1 MIAYIYIIGFLL
13 ALTLSILVVYYERS
27 NYYLKEDYDKI
38 TIAVLSLMSWV
49 SVILLVTYRWDNIKW
64 SFNDIVTKLK
74 NDM

>member
-13 ALTLSILVVYYERS
+13 ALTLSILIVYYERS
-27 NYYLKEDYDKI
+27 NYYLKEDYDKM
-38 TIAVLSLMSWV
+38 TIAALSLMSWV
-49 SVILLVTYRWDNIKW
+49 SVILLVAYRWDNIKW

>member
-27 NYYLKEDYDKI
+27 NYYLKEDYDKM

-49 SVILLVTYRWDNIKW
+49 SVILLVTYCWDNIKW

>member
-27 NYYLKEDYDKI
+27 NYYLKEDYDKM